1 MIILQAASQCDA
13 ALEHSI
19 TMSRKHTRISDDDL
33 YASLESQHI
42 GIPAVAM
49 GSEGQHLGMG
59 TSDDSRPT
67 CYMLTTPVD
76 DPATA
81 HNASRQQCLL

>member
-1 MIILQAASQCDA
+1 MTIIQAASQCDA
-13 ALEHSI
+13 ALDHSI
-19 TMSRKHTRISDDDL
+19 TMFRKHTRISDDAL
-33 YASLESQHI
+33 YASVESQHI

-49 GSEGQHLGMG
+49 GPEGEHLRMG

-81 HNASRQQCLL
+81 HSASRQQCLL